1 MLCTALAS
9 GNGLSFPLGEIFFL
23 NSLQL
28 LLPGALGS
36 CLPPLVH
43 VPPVLEFD
51 VCLVLSSAVICSFSL
66 GAVRTFSLSLMF
78 LGFIIMCLGVRFF
91 FLGYVFISSLNQFA
105 LRSFITFWKTCGHYF
120 FKYFFSLHTL
130 FYFWGSSISLNLSF
144 IPSLSQSL
152 SIQSESSD
160 QISASELVVCHSVQ
174 QVGPFSIYKHLS

>member
-78 LGFIIMCLGVRFF
+78 LGFIIMVSRCEV
-91 FLGYVFISSLNQFA
+91 
-105 LRSFITFWKTCGHYF
+105 
-120 FKYFFSLHTL
+120 FFSL
-130 FYFWGSSISLNLSF
+130 GMSS
-144 IPSLSQSL
+144 
-152 SIQSESSD
+152 
-160 QISASELVVCHSVQ
+160 SV
-174 QVGPFSIYKHLS
+174 L